1 MTGVLC
7 RVGFP
12 VRGGP
17 HARRCNLVRIHVWP
31 LPLRLLRDVLQP
43 VQQRRISH
51 LVLAQLDLSCSH
63 VRAEL
68 WVFGLDTYFDWQGDI
83 FKFSTMVTP

>member
-17 HARRCNLVRIHVWP
+17 HARA
-31 LPLRLLRDVLQP
+31 LQP
-43 VQQRRISH
+43 RADPCVAPAPSTASRCTATSPTTPHIP
-51 LVLAQLDLSCSH
+51 LGSCP
-63 VRAEL
+63 
-68 WVFGLDTYFDWQGDI
+68 T
-83 FKFSTMVTP
+83 